1 MSIKDNLEALRS
13 VYDIKPSYIAKIAD
27 VDRSTVSRWFAGTT
41 EPETK
46 NLQAIADYFNLSL
59 DDLRSDKHGLAA
71 KENGTYK
78 PDLPPGFLPIRPCKT
93 VPIPV
98 VDHVHAGMPADPDEA
113 DYILEVPEIVIKP
126 NETYVGYI
134 VDGDCMDKVYPEGC
148 LIVIKLTTEIPN
160 GSIGVFRI
168 DGYQTVMRRVYRGA
182 NTLILSPESHNP
194 EHKDIIITEDSGKT
208 VEAIGTVDWFQA
220 KEELS

>member
-1 MSIKDNLEALRS
+1 MGIPENIDALL
-13 VYDIKPSYIAKIAD
+13 VKHDMTPAMLADIAGVSE
-27 VDRSTVSRWFAGTT
+27 SSVSRWRNGGNIRT
-41 EPETK
+41 E
-46 NLQAIADYFNLSL
+46 NLNRILDYFDLTRDDILST
-59 DDLRSDKHGLAA
+59 SAGLAA
-71 KENGTYK
+71 KEHGTYK

-98 VDHVHAGMPADPDEA
+98 VDHVHAGMPTDPDEA
-113 DYILEVPEIVIKP
+113 DYILEVPEAVVKP

-148 LIVIKLTTEIPN
+148 LIVIKLTSEIPN

-168 DGYQTVMRRVYRGA
+168 DGYQTVMRRVHRGA

-194 EHKDIIITEDSGKT
+194 EHKDIIITEDSEKT
-208 VEAIGTVDWFQA
+208 VEAIGTVVWFQA
-220 KEELS
+220 KEELN